1 MHVLLIDDEQAI
13 REIMTMRMKLRDIEV
28 TACASAEEAM
38 PRIEKE
44 RFDAIILDIML
55 PGMDG
60 IRALKEI
67 LNRKTDLLVILLTGH
82 ATIEM
87 CVEAMKLG
95 AADFIEKP
103 VDIDILCEKIREA
116 LARRMK
122 PDPEKA
128 TGPA

>member
-103 VDIDILCEKIREA
+103 VDIDTLCEKIREA